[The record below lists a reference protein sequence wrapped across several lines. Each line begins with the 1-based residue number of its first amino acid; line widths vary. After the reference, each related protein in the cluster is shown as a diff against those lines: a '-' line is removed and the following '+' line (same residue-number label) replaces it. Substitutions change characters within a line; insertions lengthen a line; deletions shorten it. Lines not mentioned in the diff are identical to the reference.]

1 LTIAVQQE
9 VLIMAK
15 KALVVDNDFF
25 FVEFLTELLE
35 KKGYEVTKAYDG
47 KEGITRLE
55 ESAFDILFADLIMP
69 KIDGVQLI
77 KFARRRF
84 PSGQLSIIAV
94 SGTLIEQMDE
104 VQNIGADYCV
114 VKGPLEEMTEYLGG
128 LLDNLGGQRV
138 SESKGKKLVDSGKL
152 YPRLA
157 TSELVEE
164 LNFQK
169 AVLNSVGVG
178 ILVVDRDARVMS
190 ANTMALELLKKPME
204 DVLNFRI
211 TDVFPQEGR
220 GRLVKALKTVA
231 QNLDL
236 KRHGFQLNSGSGA
249 LRLVVSM
256 LRMGNDL
263 DGWILTMEGID
274 S

>member
-1 LTIAVQQE
+1 
-9 VLIMAK
+9 MAK

-35 KKGYEVTKAYDG
+35 KKGYEITKAYNG
-47 KEGITRLE
+47 KEGISKLE

-77 KFARRRF
+77 KFARKRF

-114 VKGPLEEMTEYLGG
+114 VKGPLEEMTEYLGD
-128 LLDNLGGQRV
+128 LLDKLGSHGGQRV

-169 AVLNSVGVG
+169 AVFNSMGVGV
-178 ILVVDRDARVMS
+178 LVVDRDARVMS
-190 ANTMALELLKKPME
+190 ANDMALELLKKPME
-204 DVLNFRI
+204 SVLNFRI

-231 QNLDL
+231 QNLEL
-236 KRHGFQLNSGSGA
+236 KRYGFGLNSGSGA
-249 LRLVVSM
+249 LRLVVTM

-263 DGWILTMEGID
+263 DGWTLIMEGMD